1 MKKMKKKKK
10 ILAGLAL
17 LLSGVM
23 LTTITPHLSSHAWDG
38 KFFLLGWEE
47 IWQSVLPLFFAL
59 FSYLGVGAG
68 ISLFI
73 PLKKGFIKGGI
84 ILLIGGIGL
93 WSLSGGL
100 EGSLLGFFVA
110 TVCVALMLSLATAC
124 PSCTE

>member
-1 MKKMKKKKK
+1 MKKKKK

-38 KFFLLGWEE
+38 RFFLLGWEE
-47 IWQSVLPLFFAL
+47 MWQSMLPLFFL
-59 FSYLGVGAG
+59 TFSYLGGGAG
-68 ISLFI
+68 ISLFS

-84 ILLIGGIGL
+84 ILLTAGIGL
-93 WSLSGGL
+93 WSLSGVI

>member
-1 MKKMKKKKK
+1 MKKKKK
-10 ILAGLAL
+10 ILAGGLL

-93 WSLSGGL
+93 WCLSGGL

>member
-1 MKKMKKKKK
+1 MKKKKK
-10 ILAGLAL
+10 ILAGGLL

-47 IWQSVLPLFFAL
+47 IWQSVLPLLFVL
-59 FSYLGVGAG
+59 FSYLGIGAS
-68 ISLFI
+68 ISLFS
-73 PLKKGFIKGGI
+73 PLKRGFIKRGI
-84 ILLIGGIGL
+84 ILLTAGIGL
-93 WSLSGGL
+93 WSLSGVL